1 MELVAEPHV
10 DFKTLLDLKVL
21 LKDGAVLEK
30 QDVIEDQHYS
40 STLEGDADAT
50 KTRLPGNGPAI
61 TFSSPTGIARMADV
75 SSVSQAGHDSP
86 IVPTASEAS
95 GNPPHLPGKRKGG

>member
-1 MELVAEPHV
+1 
-10 DFKTLLDLKVL
+10 
-21 LKDGAVLEK
+21 VLEK